1 MDRVEDNPPDAM
13 GSVHCFGD
21 DALGFA
27 DAVGVAE
34 AIRTGLVSR
43 EEVVEAAIARVER
56 IEPYLHAVQVSCFGR
71 ARSQGT
77 TAGPFSGVPS
87 FVKDDTDVC
96 GLPTGHG
103 SAAFAPRPARRDAA
117 PARQFLAQGF
127 ALLGKS
133 KLPEFGLTA
142 STEYIDRAPTCNPW
156 STEHSAGG
164 SSGGAAA
171 LVACGAL
178 PIAHGNDG
186 GGSIRIPAAV
196 NGLVG
201 MKMTRCRLLDQ
212 AGVRQAPVNFV
223 SEGVLT
229 RSVRDTAHYVAAAE
243 RYHAYPKLE
252 PVGLVEGPAA
262 ERRLRVGLIAHDVFG
277 RPVHPETDAV
287 LRSAAATLASQG
299 HQLIEVRLGVTPQF
313 VEDFKLYWGLT
324 ALVTCGLMVASYG
337 AGFHR
342 EHLDP
347 FTRGLAGL
355 FCRNAA
361 GLIPA
366 IRRLRLGTGIYDA
379 HFANVDVLL
388 NPVLAH
394 PAPKIGEHAP
404 DQPFRM
410 LLAKLID
417 YVAFTPINNVGG
429 GPAIALPHKMMA
441 SGLPGS
447 IQLSAPGGGERTL
460 LELAYEL
467 EATSP
472 FPQITTASYGRPLT
486 PRPHAARQLP
496 RDPRVDPA
504 IG

>member
-1 MDRVEDNPPDAM
+1 MSRLGDSARDRT
-13 GSVHCFGD
+13 GSMHCFGD

-27 DAVGVAE
+27 DAVGVAQ
-34 AIRTGLVSR
+34 AIRAGVVSR
-43 EEVVEAAIARVER
+43 EEVVEAGIARVER
-56 IEPYLHAVQVSCFGR
+56 IEPHLHAVQVSCFGR
-71 ARSQGT
+71 ARSEGT

-87 FVKDDTDVC
+87 LVKDDTDVC

-103 SAAFAPRPARRDAA
+103 SAAFAPRLARRDAA

-142 STEYIDRAPTCNPW
+142 STEYADRVPTCNPW

-164 SSGGAAA
+164 SSGGAGA
-171 LVACGAL
+171 LVACGAV
-178 PIAHGNDG
+178 PISHGNDG

-229 RSVRDTAHYVAAAE
+229 RSVRDTVHYLAAAE
-243 RYHAYPKLE
+243 RYHAHPKLE

-262 ERRLRVGLIAHDVFG
+262 ERLRIGLIAQDAFG

-287 LRSAAATLASQG
+287 LRSAAATLAGQG
-299 HQLIEVRLGVTPQF
+299 RQLIEVRLGVTPQF
-313 VEDFKLYWGLT
+313 VEDFKLYWAFT
-324 ALVTCGLMVASYG
+324 AVVMCGLMAASHR

-347 FTRGLAGL
+347 FTRGLARL
-355 FCRNAA
+355 FGRNAA

-366 IRRLRLGTGIYDA
+366 IRRLHVGTQIYDA

-388 NPVLAH
+388 TPVLAH

-404 DQPFRM
+404 DQPFET

-417 YVAFTPINNVGG
+417 YVAFTPINNIGG
-429 GPAIALPHKMMA
+429 GPAIALPHGMMA

-447 IQLSAPGGGERTL
+447 IQLSAPRGGERTL

-472 FPQITTASYGRPLT
+472 FAQITTASHRRPIT
-486 PRPHAARQLP
+486 PTPHETQQRSA
-496 RDPRVDPA
+496 
-504 IG
+504 